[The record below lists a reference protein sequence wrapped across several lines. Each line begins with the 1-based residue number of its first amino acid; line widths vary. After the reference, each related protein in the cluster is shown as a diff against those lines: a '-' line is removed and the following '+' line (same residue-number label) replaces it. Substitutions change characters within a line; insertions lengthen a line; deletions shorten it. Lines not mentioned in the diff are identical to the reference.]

1 MRIRDLNWHNGIPQF
16 FVVRERCPLCR
27 ATEFNLSAQHPLKQV
42 LRYVAI
48 RPVRCANCW
57 RRYYW
62 LKPGR
67 IRHG

>member
-1 MRIRDLNWHNGIPQF
+1 MRIGDFNWHNGIPQF
-16 FVVRERCPLCR
+16 FVVRERCPLCL
-27 ATEFNLSAQHPLKQV
+27 ATAFNLSAQHPLKQV
-42 LRYVAI
+42 LRVFAI

-67 IRHG
+67 IRQN